1 MKRPL
6 ERKRLWLTLCLAAM
20 LLSLAGCATAQE
32 PMPSAS
38 PMTTASPST
47 APEPTGDQLMPGT
60 ELPGEMND
68 ANGTTAPSAGTMPAA
83 QGVTSVSAA
92 RKASEEIEDELER
105 LSEVTDAQVV
115 LAGKN
120 AAVALRFDSQY
131 QAGIDDRMREIVKD
145 RIDGIVSGIEK
156 VAVTDSADI
165 FDELNTLGDRLE
177 GAADMTEIQNQLNA
191 IINRIEAVSGKGA

>member
-38 PMTTASPST
+38 PMTTASPSA

-68 ANGTTAPSAGTMPAA
+68 ANGTTAPSAGATPAA

-105 LSEVTDAQVV
+105 LSEVTDARVV
-115 LAGKN
+115 LAGRN

-131 QAGIDDRMREIVKD
+131 QAGIDDRMREIVSD

>member
-115 LAGKN
+115 LAGKK

>member
-60 ELPGEMND
+60 ELPGEKND

-92 RKASEEIEDELER
+92 RKA
-105 LSEVTDAQVV
+105 
-115 LAGKN
+115 
-120 AAVALRFDSQY
+120 
-131 QAGIDDRMREIVKD
+131 
-145 RIDGIVSGIEK
+145 
-156 VAVTDSADI
+156 
-165 FDELNTLGDRLE
+165 
-177 GAADMTEIQNQLNA
+177 
-191 IINRIEAVSGKGA
+191 

>member
-1 MKRPL
+1 
-6 ERKRLWLTLCLAAM
+6 M

-38 PMTTASPST
+38 PMTTASPSA

-68 ANGTTAPSAGTMPAA
+68 ANGTTAPSASAMPAA

-131 QAGIDDRMREIVKD
+131 QAGIDDRMREIVTD
-145 RIDGIVSGIEK
+145 RIDGIVSGIDK

>member
-6 ERKRLWLTLCLAAM
+6 NPRKLWLILCLAVVTA
-20 LLSLAGCATAQE
+20 SLAGCATAQE
-32 PMPSAS
+32 PMPSAT
-38 PMTTASPST
+38 PMTTASPSA
-47 APEPTGDQLMPGT
+47 APEPAGDQLMPGT
-60 ELPGEMND
+60 GLPGEMND
-68 ANGTTAPSAGTMPAA
+68 ANGTMAPSAGASTAA
-83 QGVTSVSAA
+83 QGVTTVSAA

-115 LAGKN
+115 LAGRN

-131 QAGIDDRMREIVKD
+131 QAGIDDRMREIVSD

-191 IINRIEAVSGKGA
+191 IINRIEAVDGMGA

>member
-1 MKRPL
+1 MKKPL

-20 LLSLAGCATAQE
+20 LLSLASCATAQE

-38 PMTTASPST
+38 PMTTASPSA
-47 APEPTGDQLMPGT
+47 APDPAGDQLMPGT

-68 ANGTTAPSAGTMPAA
+68 ANGTTAPSADTMPAA

-92 RKASEEIEDELER
+92 RKASEEIRDELER

-131 QAGIDDRMREIVKD
+131 QAGIDDRMREIVQD
-145 RIDGIVSGIEK
+145 RIDGIVSGIDK
-156 VAVTDSADI
+156 VAVTDSDDI

-191 IINRIEAVSGKGA
+191 IINRIEAVSGQGA

>member
-38 PMTTASPST
+38 PMTTSSPSA
-47 APEPTGDQLMPGT
+47 APQATGDQLMPGT
-60 ELPGEMND
+60 GLPGEMND
-68 ANGTTAPSAGTMPAA
+68 ANGTAAPSAGAAPAS

-120 AAVALRFDSQY
+120 AAVALRFNSQY
-131 QAGIDDRMREIVKD
+131 QAGIDERMREIVQD
-145 RIDGIVSGIEK
+145 RIDGIVSGIDK
-156 VAVTDSADI
+156 VAVTDSVDI

-191 IINRIEAVSGKGA
+191 IINRIEAVNGKGA